1 MQTDRQIALSKGG
14 LPALCL
20 VACLGVGAACASCP
34 VRAQQYAPPEEPGT
48 ASDTL
53 QRDPQAGY
61 GANAEEALGA
71 APEAACT
78 NDAMIVMDASGSM
91 SHRATDGGTRMDVA
105 RSVAREI
112 IPISA
117 KMRSLGLL
125 TFGPGP
131 SDQCS
136 NVSLK
141 VPVQT
146 NAASRILNE
155 IDTIATDGGTPL
167 SLAVEK
173 AAEALD
179 YRHRQAVI
187 VVLSDGDETCGRD
200 PCAAARALKAD
211 ARDLTIHVVGF
222 DSEMEGRTT
231 ASCMAGETNGLFIPT
246 RTQKELEDA
255 LSRTLLCPRVTSLIP
270 KDAPASP
277 SRH

>member
-1 MQTDRQIALSKGG
+1 MQTGPQIGHSKGG
-14 LPALCL
+14 LPALCML
-20 VACLGVGAACASCP
+20 ACLGAAVCQSCP
-34 VRAQQYAPPEEPGT
+34 VRAQQYAPPDDAGL
-48 ASDTL
+48 ASDSIHHD
-53 QRDPQAGY
+53 QQSND
-61 GANAEEALGA
+61 NASAADAFGA
-71 APEAACT
+71 APEVTCT

-91 SHRATDGGTRMDVA
+91 SHRATEGGTRIEVA
-105 RSVAREI
+105 RSVARQI

-125 TFGPGP
+125 TFGPGS

-136 NVSLK
+136 NISLK
-141 VPVQT
+141 VPVQS

-187 VVLSDGDETCGRD
+187 IILSDGDETCGRD
-200 PCAAARALKAD
+200 PCAAARALKAN

-222 DSEMEGRTT
+222 DSGMEGRIT

-246 RTQKELEDA
+246 RTQQELEDA
-255 LSRTLLCPRVTSLIP
+255 LSRTLLCPRVTSLVP
-270 KDAPASP
+270 EDAPASP
-277 SRH
+277 RRN

>member
-91 SHRATDGGTRMDVA
+91 SHRATGGGTRIEVA
-105 RSVAREI
+105 RSVARQI